1 VGEFLGGIAGLV
13 NDCEDLR
20 RSLNNLQR
28 ADLEAFEAFQRA
40 LEKTT

>member
-13 NDCEDLR
+13 NDCEDLG
-20 RSLNNLQR
+20 RSLDDLQR